1 MAFPLS
7 EPLLGENMSRHL
19 SHLWPGAETSALQDA
34 LPGNIFHSDLI
45 HGEGLGGKLVSFPSL
60 DPISLFKGNPE
71 FSGRSCGGN
80 IVPMWSH
87 PPSAP
92 ASSGKCILHPTV
104 CPARFQDLSFT
115 SYFQSAGGSRR
126 WLLAGEGLESYF
138 KMQIS
143 KL

>member
-7 EPLLGENMSRHL
+7 EPLSGENTPRRW
-19 SHLWPGAETSALQDA
+19 SHLWPGAKTSALQDA

-45 HGEGLGGKLVSFPSL
+45 HGEGLGGNLVSFPSL

-71 FSGRSCGGN
+71 SSGRSSGGN
-80 IVPMWSH
+80 IVPVWSH
-87 PPSAP
+87 LPSAP
-92 ASSGKCILHPTV
+92 TSSGKCILHPTV
-104 CPARFQDLSFT
+104 CPARFQGLSST

-126 WLLAGEGLESYF
+126 WLLAGERLESYF